1 MIAALRSRL
10 VAGILVLFTVV
21 GSTGIWHTAGDDDV
35 DFVTAAGHDHS
46 EHRER
51 LSGATPAGMP
61 AHCAICHWLHGFR
74 TDSPPASVVVTD
86 QVPADPVLELSR
98 RPHQL
103 HVRVDVPSRAPPL
116 S

>member
-10 VAGILVLFTVV
+10 VAGILVLLTVL
-21 GSTGIWHTAGDDDV
+21 GSTGVWHTAGDDDV
-35 DFVTAAGHDHS
+35 DFVTATGHDHS
-46 EHRER
+46 AHRER
-51 LSGATPAGMP
+51 LSGATPAEMP

-74 TDSPPASVVVTD
+74 TDSPPAGVVVTN
-86 QVPADPVLELSR
+86 QAFAGPVLELAR
-98 RPHQL
+98 RPRQL